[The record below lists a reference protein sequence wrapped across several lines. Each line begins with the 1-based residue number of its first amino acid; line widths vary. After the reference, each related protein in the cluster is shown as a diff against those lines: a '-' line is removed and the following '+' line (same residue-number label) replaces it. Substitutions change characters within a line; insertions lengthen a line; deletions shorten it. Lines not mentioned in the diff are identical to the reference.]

1 VFERLRW
8 LLWNADSRRPR
19 LPWRFLTLVVV
30 LAVLGLAVTLALT
43 PLEGR
48 LFVPP
53 GAAGWRDQAV
63 VAIGGLLAIGAQGG
77 VIVAAVLLAGRFVDR
92 RRSGDFG
99 FRLDR
104 AWWLDL
110 GVGLA
115 IGAVLMAGIFVV
127 ELAAGW
133 VRVVDLFHVGRE
145 GFAFWPWVG
154 VSLLTYT
161 FVGLYEE
168 LLLRGYL
175 LTNLAEGLTWFDRVS
190 AWWAVGVAVAGTSLL
205 FGAMHLGNPNATLAS
220 STGIALAA
228 VMLAAGYVLT
238 GELAIPI
245 GIHIAWNFV
254 QGTVFGFPVSGTSH
268 GVSLIVIEQQ
278 GPALITGGAF
288 GPEAGLIGV
297 LSSLVGIGLVAAW
310 VRRRAGRLRIH
321 PAVTTPELRTG
332 GAE

>member
-1 VFERLRW
+1 MALIV
-8 LLWNADSRRPR
+8 LLAI
-19 LPWRFLTLVVV
+19 
-30 LAVLGLAVTLALT
+30 LGLAVTLALT

-77 VIVAAVLLAGRFVDR
+77 VIVAAVLLAGRLVDR
-92 RRSGDFG
+92 RTVRDFG
-99 FRLDR
+99 FHLDR

-115 IGAVLMAGIFVV
+115 IGAVLMVAVFLV

-133 VRVVDLFHVGRE
+133 IRIVDTLHVGRA

-154 VSLLTYT
+154 VSFLTYA

-190 AWWAVGVAVAGTSLL
+190 TAWAVGIAVAGTSLL

-220 STGIALAA
+220 FTGIALAA
-228 VMLAAGYVLT
+228 IMLAAGYVLT

-245 GIHIAWNFV
+245 GIHVTWNFV
-254 QGTVFGFPVSGTSH
+254 QGTVFGFPVSGTTH
-268 GVSLIVIEQQ
+268 GVSVVVIEQQ

-297 LSSLVGIGLVAAW
+297 LTSLVGIGLIAAW
-310 VRRRAGRLRIH
+310 VRRREGRLGIH
-321 PAVTTPELRTG
+321 PIVATPELRTEG
-332 GAE
+332 QR